1 MKDRVMDALRLPASM
16 EHFESFRSYVVER
29 AVNWGMDQETLFK
42 IELALEELLTNVI
55 HYAYSSDEK
64 GLVEVACSLEDSRF
78 HLSIHDWGQ
87 PFDPLEREDPD
98 LTMGID
104 ERRIGGLGI
113 HLVRQMADEFYY
125 QREAE
130 ANIVHVYF
138 DTVCRLD

>member
-1 MKDRVMDALRLPASM
+1 MDILCLPAKM
-16 EHFESFRSYVVER
+16 EHFESFRSYVMER

-55 HYAYSSDEK
+55 HYAYTDNVD

-78 HLSIHDWGQ
+78 HLSIHHWGQ
-87 PFDPLEREDPD
+87 PFDPLERADPN
-98 LTMGID
+98 LTEGID

-113 HLVRQMADEFYY
+113 HLVRHMADELYY
-125 QREAE
+125 QRQAG
-130 ANIVHVYF
+130 ANIVHIYF